1 MALINC
7 TKCGHLVSDKARI
20 CPNCGCLRDDETT
33 VIAPPFGYSPR
44 PAAPSAAPSVQPVH
58 QPQPKNGGS
67 KALIWLL
74 SIVIIFILGFLAFLF
89 ISNNQEKEQLEQKKA
104 LAIKKKK
111 IAEKEKQRA
120 EEEKRLADKQLQAE
134 KARLEQEKQAR
145 IKAEKQHLVVQVR
158 QKAMNNRS
166 AESGS
171 YYISGTLNGDD
182 VDFNIYVDDNGS
194 VSGSFTNYTIGA
206 GFDVAG
212 TMTANSLSFYS
223 LNNSVTWKFKAN
235 RTSGNIFSGTCSSSN
250 ITYSM
255 YLNVE
260 HQ

>member
-1 MALINC
+1 MI
-7 TKCGHLVSDKARI
+7 GII
-20 CPNCGCLRDDETT
+20 CAMQVEADG
-33 VIAPPFGYSPR
+33 
-44 PAAPSAAPSVQPVH
+44 
-58 QPQPKNGGS
+58 
-67 KALIWLL
+67 
-74 SIVIIFILGFLAFLF
+74 II
-89 ISNNQEKEQLEQKKA
+89 A
-104 LAIKKKK
+104 LAENTSSEVIN
-111 IAEKEKQRA
+111 
-120 EEEKRLADKQLQAE
+120 D
-134 KARLEQEKQAR
+134 
-145 IKAEKQHLVVQVR
+145 
-158 QKAMNNRS
+158 MS
-166 AESGS
+166 F
-171 YYISGTLNGDD
+171 ISGTLNGDD

-235 RTSGNIFSGTCSSSN
+235 RTSGNNFSGTCSSSN